1 MATGESTFAIR
12 RHPSMESE
20 MTGTNDNGP
29 NSKRITLTA
38 EERSDAVIEVENL
51 LGGYGDEDV
60 FCILMTTTINTIHA
74 IEEKRERQRI
84 EEEYIKAFRF
94 LSAVEE
100 QLQGEI
106 VGEPPDWIEQCVA
119 KMMRHVF
126 RAIGLG
132 IEIPE

>member
-1 MATGESTFAIR
+1 MSD
-12 RHPSMESE
+12 
-20 MTGTNDNGP
+20 TNDTGP
-29 NSKRITLTA
+29 TTKRETLTA
-38 EERSDAVIEVENL
+38 EERSGAVIEVENL
-51 LGGYGDEDV
+51 IGDCSVEDIL
-60 FCILMTTTINTIHA
+60 CILMTTTINTIHA

-100 QLQGEI
+100 QFQGEI
-106 VGEPPDWIEQCVA
+106 VGEPPDWIEQCAA

-132 IEIPE
+132 VEIPE